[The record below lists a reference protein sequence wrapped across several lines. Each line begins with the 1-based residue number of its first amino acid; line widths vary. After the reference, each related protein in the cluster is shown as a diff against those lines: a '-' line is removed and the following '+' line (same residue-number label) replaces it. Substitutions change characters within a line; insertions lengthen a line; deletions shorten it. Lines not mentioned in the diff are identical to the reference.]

1 MSRAWRLA
9 FASLTRAH
17 GANLTRG
24 HGRKGKGRILGRN
37 EHEKRLGRNEK
48 RLGRNEKRLGRNEKI
63 LGRNEHEKIRG
74 IGKGMS
80 DRTKESARHFI
91 TMAALRARTGSP
103 KIGFLRAASA
113 VQTQFRGPFKQLS
126 ESLRA

>member
-9 FASLTRAH
+9 FATLTRAH

-37 EHEKRLGRNEK
+37 EHEKRLGRNEH
-48 RLGRNEKRLGRNEKI
+48 EKI

-113 VQTQFRGPFKQLS
+113 VQTQFRGPFKQL
-126 ESLRA
+126 R

>member
-1 MSRAWRLA
+1 MTPLPSRLIFLSRAWRLA
-9 FASLTRAH
+9 FATLTRAH

-37 EHEKRLGRNEK
+37 D
-48 RLGRNEKRLGRNEKI
+48 
-63 LGRNEHEKIRG
+63 EHEKIRG